1 MKDIKKRE
9 LYDKMIEAIYDY
21 KFENGTK
28 EAARNATKAFA
39 EYCGITYE
47 RACAIAMEIF

>member
-1 MKDIKKRE
+1 MKDTRKLQ
-9 LYDKMIEAIYDY
+9 LYGKMIEAVYDY

-39 EYCGITYE
+39 EFCGITYE
-47 RACAIAMEIF
+47 KACDIAMEIL